1 MDTQPYGKE
10 AFNAF
15 TQAMRLVKEGKYDEA
30 RKVNLIPSD
39 RIVIERRIS
48 EKKAQQRQENAT

>member
-1 MDTQPYGKE
+1 MDTEPYGDE

-30 RKVNLIPSD
+30 RKVNLISSD

-48 EKKAQQRQENAT
+48 ERQKQAQSV